1 LQQSLTNK
9 LSNRK
14 VFSKQRTL
22 LQSGVASMED
32 RVWVKNTKMNFY
44 NFQSCAQ
51 KNYNYKTQKE
61 FTHIPSPKVA
71 ALQNT
76 LKN

>member
-1 LQQSLTNK
+1 
-9 LSNRK
+9 